1 MLCRVCKPDTEI
13 VFKHV
18 HVLCGKHGIGDI
30 SGNDVREESV
40 APQKAP
46 IVYEL
51 EAYGFQTRILSG
63 VELSV
68 LEAIV
73 GHVDRE
79 IKKIYTRI
87 FTLMIWSIPS
97 SQPASQISQ
106 LVANL

>member
-1 MLCRVCKPDTEI
+1 MLRLVCKPDTEI
-13 VFKHV
+13 MFKHV
-18 HVLCGKHGIGDI
+18 HVLCGKNGI
-30 SGNDVREESV
+30 SGIPGNDFGEEFV
-40 APQKAP
+40 APQEAP

-51 EAYGFQTRILSG
+51 EAYGFQIGILSG

-79 IKKIYTRI
+79 TTKIYTRI